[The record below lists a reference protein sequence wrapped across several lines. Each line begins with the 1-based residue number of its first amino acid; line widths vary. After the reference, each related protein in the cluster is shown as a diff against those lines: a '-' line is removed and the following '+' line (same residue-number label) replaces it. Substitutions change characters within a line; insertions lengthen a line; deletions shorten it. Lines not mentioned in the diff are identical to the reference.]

1 MFSLIPLLAY
11 VNPYEVNPD
20 CKVPVFTSQET
31 TLEYEKSDKGN
42 ECPALDAVLLPG
54 EQINILDLEA
64 RPILPVDYLLGK
76 RVLKGY
82 IHSDFLENII
92 DTQSNKPLQQPKAV
106 MC

>member
-1 MFSLIPLLAY
+1 MRLILIVKYPYSLAKKPLW
-11 VNPYEVNPD
+11 NT
-20 CKVPVFTSQET
+20 K
-31 TLEYEKSDKGN
+31 KSDKGN

-82 IHSDFLENII
+82 IH
-92 DTQSNKPLQQPKAV
+92 
-106 MC
+106 